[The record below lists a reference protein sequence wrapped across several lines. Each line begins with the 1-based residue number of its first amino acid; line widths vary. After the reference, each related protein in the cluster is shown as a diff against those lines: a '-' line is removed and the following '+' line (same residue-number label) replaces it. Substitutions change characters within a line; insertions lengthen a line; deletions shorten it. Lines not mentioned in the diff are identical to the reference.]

1 MKCPS
6 ISAAAL
12 LANLALAGSF
22 RAGSLSSSSR
32 VARSTVG
39 AARMDTPHPW
49 SGGTPT
55 PPRRFVGEPQPIS
68 PLPREVLPS
77 PTREP
82 REVIMIV
89 LRALRAPDEPYEH
102 YGPQVAIAY
111 SAPSN
116 GASQLTPAQ
125 FAKYLTEDS
134 YQIFGEW
141 DEIEIEDE
149 LELQDGGAR
158 AYQEVLVRRQG
169 DASWTHINW
178 QLIKHNGAWM
188 TESVVTY

>member
-1 MKCPS
+1 ME
-6 ISAAAL
+6 
-12 LANLALAGSF
+12 
-22 RAGSLSSSSR
+22 
-32 VARSTVG
+32 
-39 AARMDTPHPW
+39 TPHPW
-49 SGGTPT
+49 SSGMPT
-55 PPRRFVGEPQPIS
+55 PPRRFASDSQPVS
-68 PLPREVLPS
+68 LLPREVLPS

-89 LRALRAPDEPYEH
+89 LRALRAPDEPYVN

-111 SAPSN
+111 SAPCN

-141 DEIEIEDE
+141 DEMEIEDE
-149 LELQDGGAR
+149 LELQDGGMR

-178 QLIKHNGAWM
+178 QLIKHDGAWM